1 MKLSEE
7 QISKI
12 KEVLESFEDIEFAFI
27 LGSYA
32 RGNANDLSDIDIAI
46 FQNKKKSKYSIL
58 NQIFVF
64 FCQNILNFC
73 NN

>member
-46 FQNKKKSKYSIL
+46 FQNKKNRSIVSSIKSLFFLSKYFKL
-58 NQIFVF
+58 
-64 FCQNILNFC
+64 L
-73 NN
+73 